1 MMDRGRDGRV
11 ARRRTRRGL
20 LRSAT
25 LGTAGAA
32 AFALACR
39 GGGKEAGSTAQKEEQ
54 AQRALSDRADTSG
67 QAVPG
72 GIFQGY
78 TTADV
83 TNMDPLTSPSF
94 TANALGAWHYSRLLR
109 FKTGYLDKPATGE
122 VEGDLVETWEQ
133 PDPLRVILHLRPN
146 AVWDERPPTNKR
158 PVDAQDVVFSWKRFE
173 AGSIARQNVAHS
185 TNPSAPVE
193 SLDAL
198 DRQTVAIKLAFPFA
212 PIGQIL
218 AFTRNFEVIPREA
231 EGGFDPRTE
240 ARGSGAW
247 VLTDYQRNVRFTF
260 RKNPNWFVKDRPFL
274 DGWDL
279 PIIPEY
285 AAGLAQF
292 RAKRLWSF
300 TVRQEDIVAT
310 KRDLPELVLQQ
321 DDFSRA
327 NWQMYFGI
335 RPGSPFLDER
345 VRRAAAMLIDR
356 DQWID
361 TFFNVSKFKAEGFP
375 VDVRWHSHISS
386 GWEGF
391 WLDPRSD
398 AFGEGKANFQYN
410 PAEAKK
416 LLAAAGYPNG
426 LSTDFTFIT
435 TSQYGTTYVQHAE
448 VFKGM
453 LEAHGDFKL
462 RQNNPDYQTDFVP
475 KYVYSKGNFNG
486 IYVGATTTHPDPD
499 GSLFSLFHRD
509 GNAQHVALDGN
520 GGDERMYALVEAQ
533 RKEPDRNKRI
543 QIIQDFQRY
552 VATKMYTLPYPGQ
565 SRGYSLAWPW
575 IGNRGVFRQYDDEAA
590 PQESRV
596 QLWFDRSKYTG

>member
-1 MMDRGRDGRV
+1 LV
-11 ARRRTRRGL
+11 RT
-20 LRSAT
+20 AA

-32 AFALACR
+32 AFALAC
-39 GGGKEAGSTAQKEEQ
+39 GGGGGGDDNAGNTGAKQEA
-54 AQRALSDRADTSG
+54 AQRSLSDRADTTA
-67 QAVPG
+67 QATPG

-109 FKTGYLDKPATGE
+109 FKTGFMETAPTGE
-122 VEGDLVETWEQ
+122 VEGDLAETFEQ
-133 PDPLRVILHLRPN
+133 PDPLRVILRLRPN

-158 PVDAQDVVFSWKRFE
+158 PVDADDVVFSWKRFE
-173 AGSIARQNVAHS
+173 AGSIARQNVANS

-193 SLDAL
+193 SLEAL

-247 VLTDYQRNVRFTF
+247 ILTDYQRNVRLSFK
-260 RKNPNWFVKDRPFL
+260 RNPNWFIKDRPFL
-274 DGWDL
+274 DGWEL
-279 PIIPEY
+279 PIVPEY

-292 RAKRLWSF
+292 RAKRIWSF
-300 TVRQEDIVAT
+300 VVRQEDIIAT
-310 KRDLPELVLQQ
+310 KKDLPELILQQ

-327 NWQMYFGI
+327 CWQVYFGI

-361 TFFNVSKFKAEGFP
+361 TFYNVDKFKAEGYP
-375 VDVRWHSHISS
+375 VDVRWNSHISS
-386 GWEGF
+386 GSEGF

-416 LLAAAGYPNG
+416 LLAAAGYPQG
-426 LSTDFTFIT
+426 ISTDFTFIT
-435 TSQYGTTYVQHAE
+435 TSQYGTAYVQHAE

-462 RQNNPDYQTDFVP
+462 KQNNPDYQTEFVP

-499 GSLFSLFHRD
+499 GSLFSLFHRE
-509 GNAQHVALDGN
+509 GNAQHVALDGK

-533 RKEPDRNKRI
+533 RKEPDRTKRI
-543 QIIQDFQRY
+543 AIVQEFQRY
-552 VATKMYTLPYPGQ
+552 IGTKMYSLPYPGQ

-575 IGNRGVFRQYDDEAA
+575 IGNRGVFRHYDNEAA
-590 PQESRV
+590 PQESYI
-596 QLWFDRSKYTG
+596 QLWFDRAKFTG